1 MYKNKLYH
9 YVGTAAS
16 IMSVLM
22 YVSYIAHIHANLNG
36 QKGNVIQPAVAFV
49 NCILWTIYG
58 LWSKPKDWPIIIAN
72 VPGIFLAAL
81 TVATGL

>member
-22 YVSYIAHIHANLNG
+22 YVSYIAQIHANLNG

-49 NCILWTIYG
+49 
-58 LWSKPKDWPIIIAN
+58 
-72 VPGIFLAAL
+72 
-81 TVATGL
+81 